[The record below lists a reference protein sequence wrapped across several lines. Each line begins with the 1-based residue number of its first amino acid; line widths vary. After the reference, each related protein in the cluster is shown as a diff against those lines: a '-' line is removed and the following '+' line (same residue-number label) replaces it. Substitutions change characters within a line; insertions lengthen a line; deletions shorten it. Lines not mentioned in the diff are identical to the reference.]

1 MSDGNP
7 LAVTLQRLDALLD
20 WERRE
25 RAQMRVD
32 LAPVSDLL
40 QRLGQPQRA
49 FRSVHVT
56 GTKGKGSV
64 CALVAA
70 GLRAAGLRA
79 GRYTSPHVERL
90 NERIVLDGQPIADDA
105 LAAALEAAL
114 RARAQAAQAGG
125 PGGVASRFDVLTAA
139 AFLAF
144 RSAGLP
150 WAVVEVGLGGLLDS
164 TNVIEP
170 DMAVITNI
178 GLEHT
183 EVLGDSVAQIAAHKA
198 GIVKPG
204 CTLVTT
210 VASHDAAGP
219 PIDAAAA
226 AARAAVRRV
235 NLPAEA
241 SIDQTNRA
249 IARAVL
255 DALGERGVVGPRR
268 SAPLGAADLPDDVA
282 DAAALPARQ
291 ERFVSAGEPGERP
304 VTVVLDAAHVGFALA
319 AVLRDLARQP
329 GLGGPPTVLMA
340 LAGDKDAQAMLEPLR
355 GRAQHLVCVSL
366 PGPRTGRDAD
376 ELARQAGAM
385 ALSAEAADGAAQAL
399 ARGLRHARAAADG
412 WLLVTGTFGLA
423 TALRPLL
430 RAGSPSAT
438 ADRRAPLALGRGDA
452 QNG

>member
-1 MSDGNP
+1 MNDGDA
-7 LAVTLQRLDALLD
+7 LAATLQRLDALLD

-49 FRSVHVT
+49 FRSVHVS

-90 NERIVLDGQPIADDA
+90 NERIVLDGEPIADGA

-114 RARAQAAQAGG
+114 QAREQAARVGAAGG
-125 PGGVASRFDVLTAA
+125 MASRFDVLTAA
-139 AFLAF
+139 AFRVF
-144 RSAGLP
+144 REAGLP

-164 TNVIEP
+164 TNVI
-170 DMAVITNI
+170 DADVAVITNI

-183 EVLGDSVAQIAAHKA
+183 EVLGTRVEQIAAHKA

-210 VASHDAAGP
+210 AAPDERIGP
-219 PIDAAAA
+219 PIYGAAAA
-226 AARAAVRRV
+226 AHATVRRV
-235 NLPAEA
+235 IVPPDA

-255 DALGERGVVGPRR
+255 DALGERGVTSPRR
-268 SAPLGAADLPDDVA
+268 GTLLGAADLPDTVA
-282 DAAALPARQ
+282 DAAALPGRL
-291 ERFVSAGEPGERP
+291 ERFEVADAPGLRP
-304 VTVVLDAAHVGFALA
+304 VPVVLDAAHVGFALA

-329 GLGGPPTVLMA
+329 GLTAPPTVVLA
-340 LAGDKDAQAMLEPLR
+340 LAGDKDMRAMLEPLR
-355 GRAQHLVCVSL
+355 GGAQRVVCVGV
-366 PGPRTGRDAD
+366 PGARAGCDPAA
-376 ELARQAGAM
+376 LAQQ
-385 ALSAEAADGAAQAL
+385 AEALGLAAETAATPAQAL
-399 ARGLRHARAAADG
+399 ARGLQLARAAPGG

-423 TALRPLL
+423 TALRPQLL
-430 RAGSPSAT
+430 TGARDTPGAGRA
-438 ADRRAPLALGRGDA
+438 RV

>member
-7 LAVTLQRLDALLD
+7 LAVTLQRLEALLD
-20 WERRE
+20 WERLE

-114 RARAQAAQAGG
+114 QARTQAAQEGG
-125 PGGVASRFDVLTAA
+125 PGGVASRFDVLTAT

-170 DMAVITNI
+170 DVAVITNI

-255 DALGERGVVGPRR
+255 DALGERGVLGPRR
-268 SAPLGAADLPDDVA
+268 GAPLGAADLPDDVA
-282 DAAALPARQ
+282 DAASLPARL
-291 ERFVSAGEPGERP
+291 ERFDFADGPGDRTVP
-304 VTVVLDAAHVGFALA
+304 VVLDAAHVGFALA
-319 AVLRDLARQP
+319 AVLRDLARWP
-329 GLGGPPTVLMA
+329 GLAAPPTVLLA
-340 LAGDKDAQAMLEPLR
+340 LAGDKDAGAMLEPLR
-355 GRAQHLVCVSL
+355 GRARRVVCVTL
-366 PGPRTGRDAD
+366 PGPRAGCDAQQ
-376 ELARQAGAM
+376 LARQAGALGL
-385 ALSAEAADGAAQAL
+385 AAEAADSVAQAL
-399 ARGLRHARAAADG
+399 ASGLQQASAAPGG

-430 RAGSPSAT
+430 LAGSHRA
-438 ADRRAPLALGRGDA
+438 AAGRREVPPGRDA
-452 QNG
+452 QKG